1 MIEKKILCVE
11 RLRRVPVQFSW
22 IDGRLVRYRY
32 VQRAPVKA
40 WALYLVLV
48 TVGDEHGLS
57 YYSDSTLAEMLA
69 VRVDEIITAREQ
81 LVAAG
86 VVAYEAPLYQVLAL
100 EAPVRSATKGGAS

>member
-1 MIEKKILCVE
+1 MIEKKILCAE

-22 IDGRLVRYRY
+22 IDGRLVRHRY
-32 VQRAPVKA
+32 VQRAPAKA

-57 YYSDSTLAEMLA
+57 YYSDSTLAGMLA

-86 VVAYEAPLYQVLAL
+86 VVAFEAPLYQVLAL
-100 EAPVRSATKGGAS
+100 ESPVRTATKGAAP

>member
-22 IDGRLVRYRY
+22 IDGRLVRHRY
-32 VQRAPVKA
+32 MQRAPAKA

-57 YYSDSTLAEMLA
+57 YYSDSSLSQMLA
-69 VRVDEIITAREQ
+69 LRGDEIVTAREQ

-86 VVAYEAPLYQVLAL
+86 VVAFEAPLYQVLAL
-100 EAPVRSATKGGAS
+100 EEPVCRATKGGAS